1 MTATPPPL
9 TISPPA
15 PAAQR
20 NWWNRNWKWFVPVL
34 GVVVVSF
41 GVMFIGGILLAVTT
55 SMKST
60 GAYREAVERATQ
72 NEAVQAA
79 LGTPITSG
87 FWVTGNFN
95 VSGSSGRA
103 NLAIP
108 ISGPQG
114 KATIHAVAT
123 RAAGKWT
130 FDTLVVKIRATGE
143 RIDLLEQ
150 RQNGPRVWHR
160 PVKVP

>member
-1 MTATPPPL
+1 MTQLPPP
-9 TISPPA
+9 S
-15 PAAQR
+15 
-20 NWWNRNWKWFVPVL
+20 WWSRNWKWFVPVL

-41 GVMFIGGILLAVTT
+41 GVMFIGGIFLAVTT

-60 GAYREAVERATQ
+60 DAYREAVERATQ

-79 LGTPITSG
+79 LGTPITPGFLVSG
-87 FWVTGNFN
+87 SFN

-123 RAAGKWT
+123 RSAGEWN

-143 RIDLLEQ
+143 RIDLLE
-150 RQNGPRVWHR
+150 
-160 PVKVP
+160 